1 MPAGKPN
8 KSVHFIYGSII
19 ALIVLS
25 FCFLLYKSESNGSL
39 RVKIGNNE
47 LELQIDDNNQSVSI
61 RALLDKLFQ
70 NEEAS
75 RESKALL
82 KEFGNFYLPTDPELI
97 GEIEKQPVKSQVSR
111 RLREL
116 LYGLKGPF
124 DRQAHSYYDVESLQV
139 IDAIS
144 GLEFNHP
151 VSKGLREMLIYRR
164 GPFEERS
171 KEVLLS
177 VPAGNS
183 IPSGRAASCRGN
195 DFFRREIRIFNTQ
208 RTNSISVFVSGS
220 FPCTADTSNDI
231 HRLIQLSYADMKKLL
246 GDSPVGAKE
255 PALAEIMM
263 NIN

>member
-1 MPAGKPN
+1 MSAGKPN
-8 KSVHFIYGSII
+8 RNIHIIYGSILV
-19 ALIVLS
+19 LIVLS
-25 FCFLLYKSESNGSL
+25 FCFFLYKSEKIGSL
-39 RVKIGNNE
+39 RIKVGNSE
-47 LELQIDDNNQSVSI
+47 LELQVDGNNSAVSI
-61 RALLDKLFQ
+61 RSVLGKLFQ
-70 NEEAS
+70 DEEAR

-97 GEIEKQPVKSQVSR
+97 GEIEKQPIKSDVSQ

-124 DRQAHSYYDVESLQV
+124 DRKAHSYYDIKSVQV
-139 IDAIS
+139 VDAIR

-231 HRLIQLSYADMKKLL
+231 HRLIQLSYADMKNLL